1 MRKDSRKASRRK
13 QRGRPGEEAQRR
25 VGLREILVSTRACLR
40 EVAMSSGLQVL
51 AKMLEEDR
59 ERLCGPR
66 SQPSEQRQAYRHG
79 HDEAPVV
86 LGGRKVRVAKPRAR
100 SVKGQ
105 ELELPTWRQMSEEDP
120 LEERVVEQMLV
131 GVSTRGY
138 GRSLE
143 PMAEK
148 LESLGVSRSSVS
160 RRFVARTARE
170 VEAFLGRDL
179 SGLDLPVVMVD
190 GTMLGEQ
197 VLVTA
202 LGIDTTGK
210 KQVLGVREG
219 STESEEVCAE
229 LLRGLIERGLV
240 VERARLFVIDGGKG
254 IRKAIRTVFGT
265 WALVQRCR
273 IHKMRNVVE
282 HLPERKRGW
291 VRSQLRRAWSS
302 ESALAARR
310 KLRSL
315 ARQLEGSHP
324 GAAASV
330 REGLEETLTLLELGV
345 GGRLYETLCSTNPI
359 ENLQGLLKKVA
370 RNVKRWRGGSMAL
383 RWGVTGLMEA
393 EKRFRRVGGYREMP
407 QLLAALEGKVASRKV
422 A

>member
-1 MRKDSRKASRRK
+1 MRKDSRKASRGK
-13 QRGRPGEEAQRR
+13 QRGRPGGEAQRR
-25 VGLREILVSTRACLR
+25 VGLREILVGTRACLR
-40 EVAMSSGLQVL
+40 EVALSSGLQVL
-51 AKMLEEDR
+51 ASMLEEDR

-66 SQPSEQRQAYRHG
+66 SQPSEQRRAYRHG

-86 LGGRKVRVAKPRAR
+86 LGGRKVRVTKPRAR
-100 SVKGQ
+100 SVEGQ
-105 ELELPTWRQMSEEDP
+105 EMELPTWRQMSEEDP
-120 LEERVVEQMLV
+120 LDERVVEQMLV

-138 GRSLE
+138 ARSLE
-143 PMAEK
+143 PTTEK
-148 LESLGVSRSSVS
+148 LESVGVSRSSVS

-190 GTMLGEQ
+190 GTVLGEQ

-229 LLRGLIERGLV
+229 LLRGLIERGLK

-254 IRKAIRTVFGT
+254 IRKAVRAVFGA
-265 WALVQRCR
+265 WALIQRCR

-282 HLPERKRGW
+282 HLPENKRVW
-291 VRSQLRRAWSS
+291 VRSQLRRAWAS
-302 ESALAARR
+302 ESASRAGR

-315 ARQLEGSHP
+315 AKQLEGSHP

-345 GGRLYETLCSTNPI
+345 GGRLCETLCSTNPI

-393 EKRFRRVGGYREMP
+393 EKRFRRVRGYREMP
-407 QLLAALEGKVASRKV
+407 QLLAALETKAVSRKV